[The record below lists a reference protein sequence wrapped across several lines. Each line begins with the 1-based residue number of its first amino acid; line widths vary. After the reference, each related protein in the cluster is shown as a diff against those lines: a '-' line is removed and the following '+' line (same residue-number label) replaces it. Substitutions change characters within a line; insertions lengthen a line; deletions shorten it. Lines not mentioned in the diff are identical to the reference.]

1 MVRQE
6 GDSAATALAT
16 ALEMLDDGAAL
27 AEMAEA
33 AGRQAGTGSK
43 GVLALIEEVMGVAD
57 RPTDDG

>member
-1 MVRQE
+1 
-6 GDSAATALAT
+6 
-16 ALEMLDDGAAL
+16 MLDDGAAL